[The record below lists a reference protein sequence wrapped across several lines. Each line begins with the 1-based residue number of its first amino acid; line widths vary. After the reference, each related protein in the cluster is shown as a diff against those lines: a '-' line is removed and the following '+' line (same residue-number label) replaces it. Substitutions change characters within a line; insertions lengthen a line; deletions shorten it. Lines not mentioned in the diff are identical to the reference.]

1 MIPIETFKTL
11 TELKNINF
19 FIIQRDFQ
27 KNNLNIINQFKNVN
41 YFETLDKTV
50 NPFEDTIGIIK
61 NMDLIIT
68 ADTSIAHLS
77 ATLEKKT
84 WIALPFIC
92 DWRWFLS
99 QEKSIWYE
107 HVNLYRQK
115 INGNWDEVFC
125 EIKNDLKKFF

>member
-1 MIPIETFKTL
+1 MDRF
-11 TELKNINF
+11 
-19 FIIQRDFQ
+19 RYG
-27 KNNLNIINQFKNVN
+27 LNGGDATAGRFTASQAAITDLPGFGFAHK
-41 YFETLDKTV
+41 LDCT
-50 NPFEDTIGIIK
+50 
-61 NMDLIIT
+61 T

-92 DWRWFLS
+92 DWRWFLNN
-99 QEKSIWYE
+99 EKSIWYE

-125 EIKNDLKKFF
+125 KIKNDLKKFF